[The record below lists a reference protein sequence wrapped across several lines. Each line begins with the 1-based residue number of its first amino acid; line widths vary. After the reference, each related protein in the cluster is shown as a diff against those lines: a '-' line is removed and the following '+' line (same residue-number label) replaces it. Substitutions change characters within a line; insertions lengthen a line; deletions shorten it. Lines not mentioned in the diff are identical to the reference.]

1 MESNNQPLDEMKK
14 MNVSPET
21 IQKIETSL
29 QEEAKSK
36 VTEIQGQYYE
46 TFD

>member
-1 MESNNQPLDEMKK
+1 
-14 MNVSPET
+14 MNVSLDA
-21 IQKIETSL
+21 IQKVETSL